1 MSNDRRWKPAVPIIS
16 VCRISVTL
24 TLSALSLLNKQ
35 IMKEGEIEDNKLVK
49 CRDYE
54 EVMKE
59 NRGKSDGKKSIQGI
73 VGGKK
78 NKVREKRMERGN

>member
-1 MSNDRRWKPAVPIIS
+1 MLNERRWKPAVPIIS
-16 VCRISVTL
+16 VCKISVTL

-35 IMKEGEIEDNKLVK
+35 IMKEGEIEDKLVK

-59 NRGKSDGKKSIQGI
+59 NRG
-73 VGGKK
+73 
-78 NKVREKRMERGN
+78 EK